1 MRVPIP
7 IALFFVN
14 IRVPAPLF
22 ANGTLWLL
30 GGFLLM
36 NLLVLLEVADRL
48 SLKRDLEVARE
59 IQNAMLPE
67 GTWSGP
73 GVEAFGL
80 TKPANTVGGD
90 FYDILPQPDG
100 TVLVALGDVAGKASP
115 AALLMALLLAIL
127 RTLVDEG
134 LPLTALVQRL
144 NLQVSRHAPASRF
157 ITLFLASFTPVD
169 RPSRVRQRRPD
180 TAAAA
185 PAKWIDRTA
194 DERRHRARHVRRQH
208 VSSRRAAACIP
219 GDALLMYSD
228 GLTEAESPDG
238 QPFDE
243 AGLERT
249 LALFAGAYQKTA
261 AAELGKAVFDAVER
275 HRRDQRLQDDLTVL
289 VLSRLAYGEQP
300 VSGVYRP
307 ESNRAGVSA
316 IRRGGRLDLAD
327 LITCIAMLVTTASS
341 VWRSSRPCS
350 RGKHSVAPARRR
362 RSLDPGISAGR
373 RNRDLDDGS
382 RAVDSNCCRR
392 PPTRSGARV
401 LRGDGPPGHHARR
414 RQGARSIGAAGH
426 AAGRRLP
433 ARRRSLHGDRPARPH
448 RDVASRH
455 PPSARRRTRPPA
467 VAHPRR
473 GSPRVDRRAASPRAA
488 SGETVRGEEPGAE
501 GDRFRAAAAV
511 RRCLRRGNAGRRDR
525 DRAARRRH
533 DGLPA
538 GAEGRERAAEAV
550 RRRRGARDAVH
561 LGVRP
566 PQPV

>member
-1 MRVPIP
+1 MPREFISRYTHDLTSEELGKLFTRETPEAYRFFARGINTAELEGLPWYKKVVGYAQGFFLAFTMRLSPARRLMYGVALGLSVIGLIQLFAGFGLMRVPIP
-7 IALFFVN
+7 IALFFIH

-144 NLQVSRHAPASRF
+144 NTQVARHAPPSRF
-157 ITLFLASFTPVD
+157 ITLFLASFTPSTGRLEFVNAGQT
-169 RPSRVRQRRPD
+169 PPLL
-180 TAAAA
+180 
-185 PAKWIDRTA
+185 
-194 DERRHRARHVRRQH
+194 RRQNGSIERLMSGG
-208 VSSRRAAACIP
+208 VALGMFEGSTYQAGELTLNP

-289 VLSRLAYGEQP
+289 VLSRLA
-300 VSGVYRP
+300 
-307 ESNRAGVSA
+307 
-316 IRRGGRLDLAD
+316 
-327 LITCIAMLVTTASS
+327 
-341 VWRSSRPCS
+341 
-350 RGKHSVAPARRR
+350 
-362 RSLDPGISAGR
+362 
-373 RNRDLDDGS
+373 
-382 RAVDSNCCRR
+382 
-392 PPTRSGARV
+392 
-401 LRGDGPPGHHARR
+401 
-414 RQGARSIGAAGH
+414 QG
-426 AAGRRLP
+426 
-433 ARRRSLHGDRPARPH
+433 
-448 RDVASRH
+448 
-455 PPSARRRTRPPA
+455 
-467 VAHPRR
+467 
-473 GSPRVDRRAASPRAA
+473 
-488 SGETVRGEEPGAE
+488 
-501 GDRFRAAAAV
+501 
-511 RRCLRRGNAGRRDR
+511 
-525 DRAARRRH
+525 
-533 DGLPA
+533 
-538 GAEGRERAAEAV
+538 
-550 RRRRGARDAVH
+550 
-561 LGVRP
+561 
-566 PQPV
+566 

>member
-1 MRVPIP
+1 MPREFISRYTHDLTSEELGKLFTRETPEAYRFFARGINTAELEGLPWYKRAVLYAQAFFLAFTMRLSPARRLMYGVSLGFSVIGLLQLFSGFGLMRVPIP

-144 NLQVSRHAPASRF
+144 NIQVARHAPASRF
-157 ITLFLASFTPVD
+157 ITLFLASFDPATGRLEFVNAGQTP
-169 RPSRVRQRRPD
+169 PLL
-180 TAAAA
+180 
-185 PAKWIDRTA
+185 
-194 DERRHRARHVRRQH
+194 RRQNG
-208 VSSRRAAACIP
+208 SIERLMSGGIALGMFEGSTYQAGELQMQP

-289 VLSRLAYGEQP
+289 VLSRLA
-300 VSGVYRP
+300 
-307 ESNRAGVSA
+307 
-316 IRRGGRLDLAD
+316 
-327 LITCIAMLVTTASS
+327 
-341 VWRSSRPCS
+341 
-350 RGKHSVAPARRR
+350 
-362 RSLDPGISAGR
+362 
-373 RNRDLDDGS
+373 
-382 RAVDSNCCRR
+382 
-392 PPTRSGARV
+392 
-401 LRGDGPPGHHARR
+401 
-414 RQGARSIGAAGH
+414 
-426 AAGRRLP
+426 
-433 ARRRSLHGDRPARPH
+433 
-448 RDVASRH
+448 
-455 PPSARRRTRPPA
+455 
-467 VAHPRR
+467 
-473 GSPRVDRRAASPRAA
+473 
-488 SGETVRGEEPGAE
+488 
-501 GDRFRAAAAV
+501 
-511 RRCLRRGNAGRRDR
+511 
-525 DRAARRRH
+525 
-533 DGLPA
+533 
-538 GAEGRERAAEAV
+538 
-550 RRRRGARDAVH
+550 
-561 LGVRP
+561 
-566 PQPV
+566 